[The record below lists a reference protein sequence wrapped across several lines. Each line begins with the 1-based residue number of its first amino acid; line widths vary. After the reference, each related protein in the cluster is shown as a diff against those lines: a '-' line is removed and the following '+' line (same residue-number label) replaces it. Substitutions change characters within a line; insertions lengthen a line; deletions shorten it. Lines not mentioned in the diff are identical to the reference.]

1 MAMTKD
7 EQARLQQ
14 LQEENEKL
22 KAEKAQK
29 ESGANTPLV
38 LPDPSM
44 TPTIPFMETETVRIR
59 LFKDEYRYKQ
69 PLYVSING
77 KNWLIKRGV
86 EVEVPKYVADF
97 ISQLEAEDQRIWE
110 KVAKEEEQYKQDT
123 ARLG

>member
-1 MAMTKD
+1 MAMTKE
-7 EQARLQQ
+7 EQAKLQQ

>member
-29 ESGANTPLV
+29 ESGANTPLT
-38 LPDPSM
+38 LPDPTM
-44 TPTIPFMETETVRIR
+44 TPIIPYVETKTESIR

-69 PLYVSING
+69 PLYVAING
-77 KNWLIKRGV
+77 KNWYIRRGAGV
-86 EVEVPKYVADF
+86 DLPKYVADF

-110 KVAKEEEQYKQDT
+110 KVAQEEEQYKQDT
-123 ARLG
+123 AKLG